1 MIFGQLQCYQDQILQ
16 HSSSLSF
23 FFDIEHSFYHHPSI
37 FSSSFFSQNSFEQ
50 DQINFTHQI
59 SLDLTN
65 FQPENSRLHALNT
78 HTRSKLEVQREKKST
93 LGQCLFSRII
103 IRAQAGKKLRLESI
117 DQANWSQ
124 MAQYYVLPFAIC
136 LLPIRCLQIDGYSM

>member
-1 MIFGQLQCYQDQILQ
+1 MIFGQWQCYQDQILQ

-23 FFDIEHSFYHHPSI
+23 FFDIEHSFYEPSPLN
-37 FSSSFFSQNSFEQ
+37 FQFLFFSQNSFEQ

-78 HTRSKLEVQREKKST
+78 HTSSKLEVQREKST